1 MRQAISRLFGGKRAA
16 GKKTPQA
23 AMVPSRADRAETR
36 DNPHTIEDNSDNAV
50 RRQLVQMMLRDG
62 LRKHGI
68 PAGWIECRVLVVHS
82 RSRGPG
88 LHVKLVMR
96 HWDMLLLTYARAFEQ
111 QLIAAI
117 QEFEPAAPS
126 WLHGISW
133 ELDVGDSCPY
143 LDMPDPAIWREIPAT
158 PDIAMPKPVLKTRTA
173 QASPAPAAPENDE
186 ESDLRRDLERMF
198 AIRDANIESAF
209 ADAAPLDF
217 QNTEPAQR

>member
-16 GKKTPQA
+16 SKKTPQA
-23 AMVPSRADRAETR
+23 AIAPSRAERAENR
-36 DNPHTIEDNSDNAV
+36 YNPHTIEDNSDNAV

-68 PAGWIECRVLVVHS
+68 PAGWIECRILVVQS

-117 QEFEPAAPS
+117 QEF
-126 WLHGISW
+126 
-133 ELDVGDSCPY
+133 
-143 LDMPDPAIWREIPAT
+143 
-158 PDIAMPKPVLKTRTA
+158 
-173 QASPAPAAPENDE
+173 
-186 ESDLRRDLERMF
+186 
-198 AIRDANIESAF
+198 
-209 ADAAPLDF
+209 
-217 QNTEPAQR
+217 